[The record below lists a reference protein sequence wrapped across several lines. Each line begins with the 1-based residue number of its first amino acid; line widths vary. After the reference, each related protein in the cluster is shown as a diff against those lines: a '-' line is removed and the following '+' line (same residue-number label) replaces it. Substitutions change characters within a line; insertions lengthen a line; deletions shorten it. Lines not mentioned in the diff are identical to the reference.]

1 MNQIFTYN
9 YSFDKILKEHNDF
22 IEPTFIIECPPTPK
36 LEYDIEDIFY
46 HQQTF
51 IVNDQYQQPITTT
64 NNNAILV
71 VDNQLKNLQ
80 VIEIEKEKDK
90 EKDKDKEEK
99 KEKEQSVDGFD
110 LFIRKSF
117 EYYGNSKNTETM
129 INSCRIFWN

>member
-1 MNQIFTYN
+1 MEQVFTYN
-9 YSFDKILKEHNDF
+9 YSLDKIFKEHNDF

-36 LEYDIEDIFY
+36 LKYDIEDIFY

-51 IVNDQYQQPITTT
+51 IVNDQYQLPITTT

-90 EKDKDKEEK
+90 EKEKEEK
-99 KEKEQSVDGFD
+99 KEKEQSVDKLSLTHVGYV
-110 LFIRKSF
+110 KQ
-117 EYYGNSKNTETM
+117 SKKLKEITSKENVLLM
-129 INSCRIFWN
+129 KYKV